1 MEKREQKLTVILWQ
15 AEQFVIIA
23 MLKIMRKK
31 KKGAYQDLAKSN
43 RTKALDI
50 TQKVKKIVWER
61 DNNCCIIC
69 GSPYAMP
76 NAHYLSRGK
85 HLGLG
90 IEQNI
95 VTLCTNCHRRYDQ
108 STEREELK
116 EIIKNYLKSKY
127 EDWNEEDL
135 IYKKYDW
142 E

>member
-1 MEKREQKLTVILWQ
+1 M
-15 AEQFVIIA
+15 
-23 MLKIMRKK
+23 
-31 KKGAYQDLAKSN
+31 KSK

-50 TQKVKKIVWER
+50 TQKTKKIVWER
-61 DNNCCIIC
+61 DC
-69 GSPYAMP
+69 GACVVCGKTGYGVMP

-116 EIIKNYLKSKY
+116 EIIKNYLMSKY
-127 EDWNEEDL
+127 ADWNEKDL